1 MQIYLL
7 QLRAYL
13 YSVKIIHCYLQMG
26 GNKTVNQRNG
36 GCTPGQDLLS
46 WCQCMTKGY
55 KGVKITNMTTSWRN
69 GLAFAAIIHHFRPDL
84 M

>member
-1 MQIYLL
+1 
-7 QLRAYL
+7 
-13 YSVKIIHCYLQMG
+13 MG
-26 GNKTVNQRNG
+26 QNKGLGTSG

-46 WCQCMTKGY
+46 WCQTATRGY

-69 GLAFAAIIHHFRPDL
+69 GLAFAAVIHRFRPDL

>member
-1 MQIYLL
+1 
-7 QLRAYL
+7 
-13 YSVKIIHCYLQMG
+13 MG
-26 GNKTVNQRNG
+26 PSKGGGEAGGGGREIEEGKDVGGGGGEGGRGGG

-46 WCQCMTKGY
+46 WCQTVTRGY

-69 GLAFAAIIHHFRPDL
+69 GLAFCAILHHFRPDL